1 MEFPHAKG
9 WLLAH
14 VISLTVLSG
23 PGALAAELPP
33 QTTESGGVTIVVKPV
48 DVSAEA
54 ASWRFEVSL
63 STQSQDLKDDLSRT
77 AVMLNRAA
85 KKQEPPT
92 GWKGDAAGGRN
103 RSGVL
108 TFKPLK
114 PQPNAIELRIQ
125 RVGEKAPRVFRWDLN
140 CQCGDPSMHPSSS

>member
-1 MEFPHAKG
+1 MEFPHPKR

-14 VISLTVLSG
+14 VFGLALLSG
-23 PGALAAELPP
+23 AGALAAELPP
-33 QTTESGGVTIVVKPV
+33 QSTESGGVTIVVKPV
-48 DVSAEA
+48 EVSADA

-63 STQSQDLKDDLSRT
+63 STQSQDLNDDLSRT
-77 AVMLNRAA
+77 AFMLNRAA
-85 KKQEPPT
+85 KKQEAPT

-114 PQPNAIELRIQ
+114 PQPTAIELRIQ

-140 CQCGDPSMHPSSS
+140 CQCGDPSMHTTS